1 MLRCSNFHNDDK
13 FHGSWHSSLS
23 IVNLDQLL
31 YFGSRLNGL
40 DKWCPRMIQ
49 LCLSMQIHNC
59 YQSLRLRIPRSSSTS
74 SFSSIK
80 NSSSGRSGS
89 NGSNFAL
96 LLFLWTSNYAS
107 RQGSRFP
114 GHVFFHKGG
123 SGKTK
128 LNVCKVRSDDYLFAF
143 QTKRISSQHEKIITF
158 CHTFLGHAVNV
169 QSRSKGTL
177 MKRKFL
183 RKYLTEKKGRNATT
197 KYWFLFLTVCIKV
210 NESGCKHCRVITH
223 CWIYWIRY
231 WEKVNIDIINW
242 EKHRSTD
249 CT

>member
-23 IVNLDQLL
+23 VVNLDQLL

-59 YQSLRLRIPRSSSTS
+59 YQSLRLRISRSSSTS
-74 SFSSIK
+74 SSSSIK

-114 GHVFFHKGG
+114 GQVFFHKGG

-128 LNVCKVRSDDYLFAF
+128 LNVCKVRWDDYLFKQKELAASMKKLLLF
-143 QTKRISSQHEKIITF
+143 ATLFLVMRLTF
-158 CHTFLGHAVNV
+158 KPEA
-169 QSRSKGTL
+169 
-177 MKRKFL
+177 
-183 RKYLTEKKGRNATT
+183 KGRWWRGTFWGNTWPRKRDAMPRFYFWLYAL
-197 KYWFLFLTVCIKV
+197 KLMNQVV
-210 NESGCKHCRVITH
+210 
-223 CWIYWIRY
+223 
-231 WEKVNIDIINW
+231 
-242 EKHRSTD
+242 STAG
-249 CT
+249 

>member
-128 LNVCKVRSDDYLFAF
+128 LNVCKVRWDDYLFKQKELAASMKKLLLF
-143 QTKRISSQHEKIITF
+143 ATLFLVMRLTF
-158 CHTFLGHAVNV
+158 KPEV
-169 QSRSKGTL
+169 
-177 MKRKFL
+177 
-183 RKYLTEKKGRNATT
+183 KGRWWRGTFWGNTWPRKRDAMPRFYFWLYAL
-197 KYWFLFLTVCIKV
+197 KLMNQVV
-210 NESGCKHCRVITH
+210 
-223 CWIYWIRY
+223 
-231 WEKVNIDIINW
+231 
-242 EKHRSTD
+242 STAG
-249 CT
+249 

>member
-1 MLRCSNFHNDDK
+1 MLRCSNFHKDDK

-31 YFGSRLNGL
+31 YFASRLNGL

-59 YQSLRLRIPRSSSTS
+59 YQSLRLRISRSSSTS
-74 SFSSIK
+74 SSSSIK

-96 LLFLWTSNYAS
+96 LLFLGTSNYAS

-128 LNVCKVRSDDYLFAF
+128 LNVCKVRWDDYLFKQKELAA
-143 QTKRISSQHEKIITF
+143 S
-158 CHTFLGHAVNV
+158 
-169 QSRSKGTL
+169 
-177 MKRKFL
+177 MKKLLLF
-183 RKYLTEKKGRNATT
+183 AT
-197 KYWFLFLTVCIKV
+197 LFLVMRLTFKP
-210 NESGCKHCRVITH
+210 EA
-223 CWIYWIRY
+223 
-231 WEKVNIDIINW
+231 
-242 EKHRSTD
+242 
-249 CT
+249 

>member
-1 MLRCSNFHNDDK
+1 MLRCSNFHKDDK

-31 YFGSRLNGL
+31 YFASRLNGL

-59 YQSLRLRIPRSSSTS
+59 YQSLRLRISRSSSTS
-74 SFSSIK
+74 SSSSIK

-128 LNVCKVRSDDYLFAF
+128 VNVCKVRWDDYLFTF
-143 QTKRISSQHEKIITF
+143 QQKELAASMKKILLF
-158 CHTFLGHAVNV
+158 
-169 QSRSKGTL
+169 
-177 MKRKFL
+177 
-183 RKYLTEKKGRNATT
+183 AT
-197 KYWFLFLTVCIKV
+197 LFLVMWLTFKPEAKGSWWRGSFWGNTWPRKKDAMPRPSIEFYFWLYALKLMNQDV
-210 NESGCKHCRVITH
+210 
-223 CWIYWIRY
+223 
-231 WEKVNIDIINW
+231 
-242 EKHRSTD
+242 STAG
-249 CT
+249 

>member
-1 MLRCSNFHNDDK
+1 MLRCSNFHKDDK

-31 YFGSRLNGL
+31 YFASRLNGL

-59 YQSLRLRIPRSSSTS
+59 YQSLRLRISRSSSTS
-74 SFSSIK
+74 SSSSIK

-128 LNVCKVRSDDYLFAF
+128 LNVCKVRWDDYLFKQKELAANMKKLLLF
-143 QTKRISSQHEKIITF
+143 ATLFLVMRLTF
-158 CHTFLGHAVNV
+158 KPEA
-169 QSRSKGTL
+169 
-177 MKRKFL
+177 
-183 RKYLTEKKGRNATT
+183 KGRWWRGTFWGNTWPRKRDAMPRFYFWLYAL
-197 KYWFLFLTVCIKV
+197 KLMNQVV
-210 NESGCKHCRVITH
+210 
-223 CWIYWIRY
+223 
-231 WEKVNIDIINW
+231 
-242 EKHRSTD
+242 STAG
-249 CT
+249 

>member
-1 MLRCSNFHNDDK
+1 MLRCSNFHKDDK

-31 YFGSRLNGL
+31 YFASRLNGL

-59 YQSLRLRIPRSSSTS
+59 YQSLRLRISRSSSTS
-74 SFSSIK
+74 SSSSIK

-107 RQGSRFP
+107 RQGSRFS

-128 LNVCKVRSDDYLFAF
+128 LNVCKVRWDDYLFKQKELAASMKKLLLF
-143 QTKRISSQHEKIITF
+143 ATLFLVMRLTF
-158 CHTFLGHAVNV
+158 KPEA
-169 QSRSKGTL
+169 
-177 MKRKFL
+177 
-183 RKYLTEKKGRNATT
+183 KGRWWRGTFWGNTWPRKRDAMPRFYFWLYAL
-197 KYWFLFLTVCIKV
+197 KLMNQVV
-210 NESGCKHCRVITH
+210 
-223 CWIYWIRY
+223 
-231 WEKVNIDIINW
+231 
-242 EKHRSTD
+242 STAG
-249 CT
+249 